1 MTTLHNHVPT
11 QEHGNDQLNAHLR
24 ELAEI
29 ADLAQREPLEAL
41 MRVLV
46 TEPQPGAR
54 EIRMAVLIFCEGLA
68 VMYDMEDEAG
78 GHWDDLSEGGTA

>member
-1 MTTLHNHVPT
+1 MSELF
-11 QEHGNDQLNAHLR
+11 DAHLR

-29 ADLAQREPLEAL
+29 ADLAQREPREVL

-54 EIRMAVLIFCEGLA
+54 EIRMAVLMFCGGLA
-68 VMYDMEDEAG
+68 QMYNLGDEAG
-78 GHWDDLSEGGTA
+78 RPWDDLSEGGAA

>member
-1 MTTLHNHVPT
+1 MSELF
-11 QEHGNDQLNAHLR
+11 DAHLR

-29 ADLAQREPLEAL
+29 ADLAQREPREVL

-54 EIRMAVLIFCEGLA
+54 EIRMAVLMFCGGLA
-68 VMYDMEDEAG
+68 QMYNLGDEAG
-78 GHWDDLSEGGTA
+78 RPWDDMSEGGAA

>member
-1 MTTLHNHVPT
+1 MTEEQLHRHLEELAMIAELA
-11 QEHGNDQLNAHLR
+11 QGDQL
-24 ELAEI
+24 
-29 ADLAQREPLEAL
+29 DAL
-41 MRVLV
+41 MLAWAT
-46 TEPQPGAR
+46 TERPGCR

>member
-1 MTTLHNHVPT
+1 MSELF
-11 QEHGNDQLNAHLR
+11 DAHLR

-29 ADLAQREPLEAL
+29 ADLAQREPLKAL
-41 MRVLV
+41 MWALAT
-46 TEPQPGAR
+46 TEQPGCR

>member
-1 MTTLHNHVPT
+1 MSELF
-11 QEHGNDQLNAHLR
+11 DAHLR

-54 EIRMAVLIFCEGLA
+54 EIRMAVLLFCQGLA
-68 VMYDMEDEAG
+68 TMRRETEDAG
-78 GHWDDLSEGGTA
+78 GFWMNLSEGGAA

>member
-1 MTTLHNHVPT
+1 MTKEQLHR
-11 QEHGNDQLNAHLR
+11 HLE
-24 ELAEI
+24 ELAMI
-29 ADLAQREPLEAL
+29 AELAQSEPLEAL
-41 MRVLV
+41 MLALAT
-46 TEPQPGAR
+46 TEQPGCR